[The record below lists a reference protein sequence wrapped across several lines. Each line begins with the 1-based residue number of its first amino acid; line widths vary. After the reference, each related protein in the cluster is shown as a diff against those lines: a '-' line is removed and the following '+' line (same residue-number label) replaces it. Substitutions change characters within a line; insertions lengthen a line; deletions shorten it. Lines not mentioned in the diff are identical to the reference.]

1 MAIQRFKVSL
11 SNARFPLLSTQ
22 AGRAVFVPQLDSQS
36 RLARGYVGSD
46 ESADYNIAQ
55 VIYSEN
61 VMPVSNGIR
70 SVGYTQRIAPT
81 VNTDFD
87 SIFALRDENE
97 NTVLYSPGA
106 GKNYIYDETASA
118 WTSTTH
124 AEIFD
129 PLTVKTGYDPVNSK
143 VTYAYVDGKTF
154 VCYSRLVASDDSD
167 MSIMFWN
174 SSTKALEPAGA
185 LIANLPFDAGTI
197 DGISA
202 SNGYLIVYSGIE
214 VAWAPFDGTAF
225 NFTPYANGAFTG
237 AGRQIP
243 EDVQAPITAVISLAG
258 GFLIFTSKNAIA
270 ASYHAQTLNAPWVFR
285 EVPDAGGLE
294 SYEQATVEGSLGS
307 VVAYTTTG
315 FQTLSLNSARADYP
329 DVADF
334 IAGRQIERYNFG
346 SYKFT
351 GGSTNLDFYVKVS
364 NIANRY
370 IVVSYG
376 TFQKVYSFALVYDV
390 ALKRWGKLR
399 MLHRDCFYWN
409 YGIITGDLTYAALG
423 DVNYNDSNLST
434 YDATTQQSNAL
445 VSAPHGLAFMKQSGE
460 VVIANWSNQLRNE
473 QDNAVAIIGR
483 VQLSRGSNIQ
493 FNRVEVEGLKSG
505 ELILVPSY
513 DGATL
518 SEPEVLTTITDNSLL
533 RVAGSMIDC
542 KNFNLVVQ
550 GTFDL
555 STMIIEGTTSGK
567 I

>member
-11 SNARFPLLSTQ
+11 NNARFPLLSTQ
-22 AGRAVFVPQLDSQS
+22 AGRAVFVPQLDSQP
-36 RLARGYVGSD
+36 RLPRGYVGAD

-70 SVGYTQRIAPT
+70 SVGYSQRIAPT

-87 SIFALRDENE
+87 SIFALRDEAE
-97 NTVLYSPGA
+97 NTVLYSPGS
-106 GKNYIYDETASA
+106 GKNYVYAETAAA

-124 AEIFD
+124 AEIFA
-129 PLTVKTGYDPVNSK
+129 PLTVKTGYDPAASK

-167 MSIMFWN
+167 MSIMFWD
-174 SSTKALEPAGA
+174 SSTKTLEPAGA
-185 LIANLPFDAGTI
+185 LIANLPFAVGTI
-197 DGISA
+197 DGISS

-214 VAWAPFDGTAF
+214 VAWAPFNETAF
-225 NFTPYANGAFTG
+225 DFTPYANGAFTG
-237 AGRQIP
+237 AGNQIP
-243 EDVQAPITAVISLAG
+243 EDVQAPITAVISMAG
-258 GFLIFTSKNAIA
+258 GFIIFTSKNAIA
-270 ASYHAQTLNAPWVFR
+270 ANYHAQTLNAPWVFR

-294 SYEQATVEGSLGS
+294 TYEQATVEGSLGS
-307 VVAYTTTG
+307 IVAYTTTG
-315 FQTLSLNSARADYP
+315 FQTLSLNSARADYS

-334 IAGRQIERYNFG
+334 IAGRQIERYN
-346 SYKFT
+346 SSNYKFT
-351 GGSTNLDFYVKVS
+351 GGSTNLDFYTKIT

-376 TFQKVYSFALVYDV
+376 TFAKVYSFALVYDV

-399 MLHRDCFYWN
+399 IVHRDCFYWN
-409 YGIITGDLTYAALG
+409 YGVISGGLTYAAMG
-423 DVNYNDSNLST
+423 DIPYDHPELTT
-434 YDATTQQSNAL
+434 YDDTARQSNAL
-445 VSAPHGLAFMKQSGE
+445 VSAPHGLAFMKQTGE
-460 VVIANWSNQLRNE
+460 VVITNWSNQLRDE
-473 QDNAVAIIGR
+473 QDVGVAVIGR
-483 VQLSRGSNIQ
+483 IQLSRASNVQ
-493 FNRVEVEGLKSG
+493 FNRVEVEGMKSG

-518 SEPEVLTTITDNSLL
+518 STPEVLTTILDAPNL
-533 RVAGSMIDC
+533 RVAGSLVDC
-542 KNFNLVVQ
+542 KNFNLIVQ

>member
-70 SVGYTQRIAPT
+70 SVGYIQRIAPT

-106 GKNYIYDETASA
+106 GKNYIYDETAAA

-346 SYKFT
+346 NYKFT

-473 QDNAVAIIGR
+473 QDTAVAIIGR

-542 KNFNLVVQ
+542 KNFNLIVQ